1 MAVLKIMN
9 DIQDE
14 RQKNEAR
21 LCGDVEGVCY
31 KDIDEFCESIPDDDP
46 DIDIRLHCDG
56 GQVFE
61 GWAMYD
67 RIRATGKNISV
78 TVEGN
83 AASMA
88 TVIMMAAPKERRYAY
103 ESAQICVH
111 NPWMCSWWLPDQLN
125 ADDLQGYADKLR
137 SQQQKMVDLY
147 VDRCGCKP
155 EDIPFNSIKVRLKR
169 NCTTLCVSWPCFQFH
184 KGAIE
189 TSCASLYDLNSILSI
204 P

>member
-21 LCGDVEGVCY
+21 LWGEVEGVCY
-31 KDIDEFCESIPDDDP
+31 KDIDEFCENIPDDDP

-67 RIRATGKNISV
+67 RLRATGKNISV

-83 AASMA
+83 AAS
-88 TVIMMAAPKERRYAY
+88 T
-103 ESAQICVH
+103 
-111 NPWMCSWWLPDQLN
+111 
-125 ADDLQGYADKLR
+125 
-137 SQQQKMVDLY
+137 
-147 VDRCGCKP
+147 
-155 EDIPFNSIKVRLKR
+155 FNSIKVRLK
-169 NCTTLCVSWPCFQFH
+169 L
-184 KGAIE
+184 E
-189 TSCASLYDLNSILSI
+189 ECARPLPLLVLSI

>member
-14 RQKNEAR
+14 QQKNEAR
-21 LCGDVEGVCY
+21 LWGEGEGVCY
-31 KDIDEFCESIPDDDP
+31 KDIDEICESLPDDDP

-67 RIRATGKNISV
+67 RLRATGKNISV

-88 TVIMMAAPKERRYAY
+88 VYVGASREAKCRRPARLCRQTSLAAA
-103 ESAQICVH
+103 
-111 NPWMCSWWLPDQLN
+111 
-125 ADDLQGYADKLR
+125 
-137 SQQQKMVDLY
+137 
-147 VDRCGCKP
+147 
-155 EDIPFNSIKVRLKR
+155 EDGRPVR
-169 NCTTLCVSWPCFQFH
+169 
-184 KGAIE
+184 
-189 TSCASLYDLNSILSI
+189 
-204 P
+204 

>member
-14 RQKNEAR
+14 QQKNEAR
-21 LCGDVEGVCY
+21 LWGGVEGVCY

-56 GQVFE
+56 GLAFE

-67 RIRATGKNISV
+67 RLRATGKNISV

-111 NPWMCSWWLPDQLN
+111 NPWINP
-125 ADDLQGYADKLR
+125 
-137 SQQQKMVDLY
+137 
-147 VDRCGCKP
+147 
-155 EDIPFNSIKVRLKR
+155 
-169 NCTTLCVSWPCFQFH
+169 
-184 KGAIE
+184 
-189 TSCASLYDLNSILSI
+189 
-204 P
+204 